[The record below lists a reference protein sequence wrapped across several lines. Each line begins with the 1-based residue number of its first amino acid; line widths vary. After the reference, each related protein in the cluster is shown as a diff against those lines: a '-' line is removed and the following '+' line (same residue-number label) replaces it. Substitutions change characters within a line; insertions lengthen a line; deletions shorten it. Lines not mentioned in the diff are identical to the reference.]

1 MDKKA
6 WIRIQIQRIY
16 IRNIGEKT
24 KPYPALLIQEVEDA
38 QLGLDEVNAGL
49 VVVEVDHLPLD
60 PLLQHRQHVNNEDIR
75 IRIKKGL
82 ETFSQV
88 QNSTFLHDLETSVS
102 DPDSTESK
110 DPDTDPGRSK
120 PAP

>member
-1 MDKKA
+1 MFSVTFFFLYFSDFWVSNKNSGSGSGLGKKA

-16 IRNIGEKT
+16 NRNTGEKS

-60 PLLQHRQHVNNEDIR
+60 PLLQHKQHVNN
-75 IRIKKGL
+75 
-82 ETFSQV
+82 
-88 QNSTFLHDLETSVS
+88 
-102 DPDSTESK
+102 
-110 DPDTDPGRSK
+110 
-120 PAP
+120 